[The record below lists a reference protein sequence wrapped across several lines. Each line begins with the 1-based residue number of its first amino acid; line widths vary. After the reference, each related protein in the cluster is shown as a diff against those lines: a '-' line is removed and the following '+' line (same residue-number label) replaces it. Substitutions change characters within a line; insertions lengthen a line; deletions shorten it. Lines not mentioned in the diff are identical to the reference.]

1 MRPRLLT
8 ALFVILALS
17 VTLLAVAGCGGS
29 GSDAPTLDGTAW
41 GLSGWTLSSL
51 DPADLTITAQF
62 ADGRIAGKS
71 AVNTYNG
78 PYTEGPGDAFSVGAL
93 ISTNMAGPEPDMRAE
108 QAYLEL
114 LSQAKS
120 YTLDGGVL
128 TLFDQNGNESLIFAA
143 VKL

>member
-1 MRPRLLT
+1 
-8 ALFVILALS
+8 
-17 VTLLAVAGCGGS
+17 
-29 GSDAPTLDGTAW
+29 
-41 GLSGWTLSSL
+41 
-51 DPADLTITAQF
+51 
-62 ADGRIAGKS
+62 
-71 AVNTYNG
+71 
-78 PYTEGPGDAFSVGAL
+78 
-93 ISTNMAGPEPDMRAE
+93 MRAE

>member
-51 DPADLTITAQF
+51 DPADFTITAQF
-62 ADGRIAGKS
+62 ADGRISGKS
-71 AVNTYNG
+71 AVNTYSG

>member
-1 MRPRLLT
+1 MRPRLT
-8 ALFVILALS
+8 ALFVTLALS
-17 VTLLAVAGCGGS
+17 VALLAVAGCGGS
-29 GSDAPTLDGTAW
+29 GSDAPTLDGAAW

-51 DPADLTITAQF
+51 DPADFTITAQF
-62 ADGRIAGKS
+62 ADGSISGKS